1 MSEDTKNEELAK
13 KIDAKLKKADADCGK
28 EVDQKLSY
36 NEMAAKLDA
45 AMAKL
50 DAMFAKKDAE
60 DCAKKD
66 ADGEDEDGDMD
77 PDKCAAEKLVADRKR
92 AKADAVFSAEHSD
105 AIASAYLRA
114 DSVYSIWG
122 MSPPKAMSGETV
134 RDYEARLAR
143 PLQKYSKEFGAVDL
157 RKLDDATFAG
167 VKSRIYADAVTE
179 SHNPDLYTEGL
190 REIQTRDQTG
200 RMITS
205 FKGQPRAWLSE
216 FTAPTMRASID
227 TDRAFGRR

>member
-1 MSEDTKNEELAK
+1 MIIHPGALVALQTYKENTMSEDAKNEELAK
-13 KIDAKLKKADADCGK
+13 KIDAKLKKADAADGGK

-36 NEMAAKLDA
+36 NEMCAKLDA
-45 AMAKL
+45 AMAKI
-50 DAMFAKKDAE
+50 DAMCAKKDAE
-60 DCAKKD
+60 GEEKD
-66 ADGEDEDGDMD
+66 PEDVE
-77 PDKCAAEKLVADRKR
+77 AEKLVADRKR

-200 RMITS
+200 RMIT
-205 FKGQPRAWLSE
+205 
-216 FTAPTMRASID
+216 
-227 TDRAFGRR
+227 